1 MSANPHGDHGA
12 LGPRQ
17 LLGPAF
23 PDDTG
28 QQDPALAAALSAY
41 AAGTGERAAVLAALV
56 GTRLLVPVVAVLGEV
71 EVGEDG
77 LAREKT
83 SDMAAVLMTTPDG
96 RRGLLAFTGTEPM
109 RTWNP
114 EARPVPVTAQAAAQ
128 SAIQEEAS
136 ALVIDIAGPA
146 RLVVEGNDLR
156 AVAHGWRPAVV
167 DGEPVWLAPAPEVD
181 PDAGTDTDPG
191 TPEAD

>member
-1 MSANPHGDHGA
+1 MSDHGTHGGHA
-12 LGPRQ
+12 PHGPRQ

-28 QQDPALAAALSAY
+28 AQDPRLAAALSAY
-41 AAGTGERAAVLAALV
+41 AAGTGERVAVLAALV

-77 LAREKT
+77 LAREKS

-96 RRGLLAFTGTEPM
+96 RRGLLAFTGTEPL

-136 ALVIDIAGPA
+136 ALVIDLAGPV

-167 DGEPVWLAPAPEVD
+167 DGEPVWLAPAPET
-181 PDAGTDTDPG
+181 DAGSDSPQPD
-191 TPEAD
+191 